1 MKKLFTLLVVACFS
15 YTAANA
21 QDKKADQATKLDSK
35 ESLMKAQPQVKK
47 IDAAELNRKRANVVR
62 IDATN
67 SKGTIL
73 TEEQVKTRAKTN
85 QSTKKREEK

>member
-1 MKKLFTLLVVACFS
+1 MKKLFTLMVLACFS

-21 QDKKADQATKLDSK
+21 QDKKAEQTTKMDSK

-47 IDAAELNRKRANVVR
+47 VDAAELDRKRANAVR

-67 SKGTIL
+67 SNGTIL

-85 QSTKKREEK
+85 QSTEKREEK